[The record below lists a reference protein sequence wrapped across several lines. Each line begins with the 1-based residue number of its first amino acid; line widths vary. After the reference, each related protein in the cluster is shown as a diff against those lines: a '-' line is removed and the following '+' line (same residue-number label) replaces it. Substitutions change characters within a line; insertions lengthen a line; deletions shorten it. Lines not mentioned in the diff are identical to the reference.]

1 MSNKLTNLQ
10 LYRILRLNDKYDS
23 YIFTFIIPSQLI
35 KGFLQSVQSKEFYY
49 GGHYWFIRIEYNI
62 DTNDYNNNNN
72 NNNNNIIKD
81 DKHYIQYRKQPLSI
95 SIHLCNLSNGM
106 LCKLK
111 CIRFTIPNQQY
122 YTQNIIYE
130 NYDIQFN
137 CNHLLHKKSAW
148 IEYNQLINE
157 HYLFDDSTCLLEVEL
172 KEIITIYEEQLRIPR
187 DTKEILR
194 CKLLESTTFTFA
206 GNDWSFIIDWHTL
219 YEKSRIQ
226 HKDDNRPI
234 CFIQRHNTP
243 KYWSNLKYTINVN
256 WHDLGKSTSGLTE
269 DLINPESGATTKPFP
284 IGELKWFTHTSTP
297 IITVKHRI
305 SVKIDFYSVTHI
317 SLIDLI
323 PTSPQGGRN
332 CAHLIDPNGIEW
344 VIMSDI
350 LGTFVHLKLFLPQE
364 LNTHQTDNNLNLEVR
379 STAWSV
385 QLIPYDQSLS
395 IVKSMSPFYVIYTS
409 VDNTTPKIMKQ
420 NSRSQCQEVVLPLD
434 VEKVCSSNFGYSR
447 PSDNAIT
454 LRIEW
459 LYSHILCRGNYQNYD
474 ELIAMQRYNLLRDIT
489 IKDQEIERLSK
500 QKIVQFTT
508 THRDNEHYGEK
519 LSDSNVNYTKKS
531 LNTRKSS
538 EILSSPRSSY
548 RDSSKIKQTPLQASI
563 SSNSS
568 VYSGNSLTNLQSTK
582 QLLTPSVIIDGNF
595 DSNADNI
602 DNNHLNLTNDL
613 SSSPPYWRRH
623 SSCLE
628 DVGTTK
634 PRQRRQLPSPPQSS
648 SSSITGL
655 ILPGGN
661 NHTISSNEHFHTIQ
675 SSNNN
680 NNSPRLS
687 LKQTT
692 SDFVYFN

>member
-49 GGHYWFIRIEYNI
+49 GGHYWFIRIEYYI
-62 DTNDYNNNNN
+62 DTNDYHNT
-72 NNNNNIIKD
+72 IKD

-111 CIRFTIPNQQY
+111 YLKFTIPHQQY

-137 CNHLLHKKSAW
+137 CTNLLHKKTSW

-172 KEIITIYEEQLRIPR
+172 HEVITIYEEQLRIPR

-194 CKLLESTTFTFA
+194 CKLLESTTFNFA
-206 GNDWSFIIDWHTL
+206 GDDWSFIIDWHTL

-226 HKDDNRPI
+226 HKEDNRPI
-234 CFIQRHNTP
+234 CFIQRHSTL
-243 KYWSNLKYTINVN
+243 KHWSSLKYAISVN
-256 WHDLGKSTSGLTE
+256 WHDLGKSTSGLMD
-269 DLINPESGATTKPFP
+269 DLVNPESGATTKTFP
-284 IGELKWFTHTSTP
+284 IGELKWFTHSSTP

-323 PTSPQGGRN
+323 PTSPQGGKN
-332 CAHLIDPNGIEW
+332 CAHLIDPNGIKW

-364 LNTHQTDNNLNLEVR
+364 SNTQPIDNDLNLEVR

-420 NSRSQCQEVVLPLD
+420 NAKSQCQEVVLPLD

-474 ELIAMQRYNLLRDIT
+474 ELVAMQRYNLLRDIT

-508 THRDNEHYGEK
+508 THKDNDVYGEK
-519 LSDSNVNYTKKS
+519 LSDSNVNYGKKL

-538 EILSSPRSSY
+538 EILSSPRLSF
-548 RDSSKIKQTPLQASI
+548 RDSSKSKQTPTQRPI
-563 SSNSS
+563 SPNSS
-568 VYSGNSLTNLQSTK
+568 IYSGNYLSNSQSTK
-582 QLLTPSVIIDGNF
+582 QLMTPSVIING
-595 DSNADNI
+595 SNDLTTDNTE
-602 DNNHLNLTNDL
+602 NKHLNLTNEL

-628 DVGTTK
+628 DVGTSK

-648 SSSITGL
+648 STTGL
-655 ILPGGN
+655 ILPGGGN
-661 NHTISSNEHFHTIQ
+661 YTVSSNEHFQTTR
-675 SSNNN
+675 SSNNS
-680 NNSPRLS
+680 SPRLS